1 MHDLLC
7 SGATTRP
14 LCANYYLIRL
24 AVTSSHAPTA
34 PSDHPFYSHRAS
46 PVQVPQTPPLHSTT
60 RPSLLTI
67 SPAHRW
73 CPLRSSLTAPR
84 ALHRGTAAYLGTACA
99 NSARLCAHEFI
110 ASSLF
115 RKKNPKKGVTMSPVL
130 VLVVKLANLGD
141 IRCAR

>member
-1 MHDLLC
+1 MHDLLA
-7 SGATTRP
+7 GATTRP

-24 AVTSSHAPTA
+24 AVTSSHAPTVGPIGPSLLLTSCLARTSTADAA
-34 PSDHPFYSHRAS
+34 PSLDNTTISTHDLACSLVPSSIFAHRAS
-46 PVQVPQTPPLHSTT
+46 GPP
-60 RPSLLTI
+60 
-67 SPAHRW
+67 
-73 CPLRSSLTAPR
+73 
-84 ALHRGTAAYLGTACA
+84 RGTAAYLGTACA

>member
-1 MHDLLC
+1 MICLR
-7 SGATTRP
+7 GATTRP

-24 AVTSSHAPTA
+24 AVTSSHAPTVGPIGPSLLLTSCLARTSTADAA
-34 PSDHPFYSHRAS
+34 PSLDNTTISTHDLACSSVVPSSIFAHRAS
-46 PVQVPQTPPLHSTT
+46 GPP
-60 RPSLLTI
+60 
-67 SPAHRW
+67 
-73 CPLRSSLTAPR
+73 PR
-84 ALHRGTAAYLGTACA
+84 HGCLYLGTACA